1 MYLQTDRV
9 RIQHKKILFPVVKF
23 TNNKKGPGLP
33 RRMELSVIIPAYNE
47 AERIGSTIKSI
58 DSYLSKKNHKYE
70 IIVID
75 DGSKDDTVEVAKT
88 AGSDKVRVV
97 SLGGNRGK
105 GFAVWKGLT
114 LARYGIALFSDAD
127 MSTPIEDIEKL
138 LPHIGSH
145 DVVIGSRNLPD
156 SNITKKQPWLRS
168 RLGKTFPFL
177 VRVMVLPGI
186 KDTQCGFKLFT
197 RKAID
202 AITPYQT
209 IFDFGFDVEILF
221 LTRKAGLNI
230 KEVGVTW
237 ANAEGSKVHPIRDSR
252 KMLID
257 LIKIRLNQI
266 NGKYTAL
273 SQKNPSCTR

>member
-1 MYLQTDRV
+1 MD
-9 RIQHKKILFPVVKF
+9 
-23 TNNKKGPGLP
+23 
-33 RRMELSVIIPAYNE
+33 LSVIIPAYNE
-47 AERIGSTIKSI
+47 AERIGSTIRSI
-58 DSYLSKKNHKYE
+58 DSYLSKKKWKYE
-70 IIVID
+70 IIVVD
-75 DGSKDDTVEVAKT
+75 DGSNDDTVGVAKA

-114 LARYGIALFSDAD
+114 LARFGYALFTDAD

-138 LPHIGSH
+138 APFIGSY
-145 DVVIGSRNLPD
+145 DVIIGSRNLSD
-156 SNITKKQPWLRS
+156 SKITKKQPWLRS
-168 RLGKTFPFL
+168 RLGKTFPLL
-177 VRVMVLPGI
+177 VRALVLPGI

-197 RKAID
+197 RRAID

-221 LTRKAGLNI
+221 LAGRMGLAI

-252 KMLID
+252 RMLLD
-257 LIKIRLNQI
+257 LIKIRANQLNGNYNQ
-266 NGKYTAL
+266 NQQSG
-273 SQKNPSCTR
+273 